1 MYTSL
6 GKSKM
11 YFNDAGTRSIK
22 LSAVKQ
28 LLAWPKHFLLRLI
41 RFESGIQNMPQNAC
55 KSKPGAFTVDITG
68 ILTSHCCLDHII

>member
-55 KSKPGAFTVDITG
+55 KSKPGLAHSQSTLLGYSLLTVASTI
-68 ILTSHCCLDHII
+68 